1 MQNVEAITQWWHAKA
16 KLWSDITE
24 RIGDELVY
32 IDGDALLKQVFE
44 DEHVKLQDAFQLLP
58 AVAVLERKLLKLR
71 NLNYHIVFVES
82 HAKLSTKDVT
92 ALKLARACIITHL
105 LSIDSISVYRFAAIE
120 AQECQEY
127 LDVNRPY
134 FVITS
139 DGDSVAAENETFNA
153 AWRAAA
159 YAFLQKG
166 MDVACF
172 EGMENFDGKIF
183 AFSIAR
189 DSEEIYSGS
198 LSGDDALK
206 IENVAEMMSN
216 ISISTDATSVAKV
229 TVEKTYNSSQR
240 RSVFYAALQACGS
253 AEEILVRAALLTLL
267 RSENDTLDARVA
279 IEHTKIESV
288 EVQTFLNKFY
298 TTSSSAAE
306 ELSKVSEFQTLKKD
320 IADYFDS
327 VLFVDSLLKLVSDSS
342 SLDKTKLQE
351 LVADFTA
358 VANITMIDTPT
369 GLLKSL
375 GAYHAT
381 GTNGKDS
388 ASDAEAAAKAYKKA
402 NRLLPFSD
410 PLFDRYL
417 QNLELDTTGKD
428 TVEDVI
434 DFASIP
440 QQVGKRVAGMEK
452 KLLEKEKGPELTGVR
467 KEDIWIKKRF
477 QANKDRQMAHIK
489 RAAESLTGVNGT
501 GLERQAI
508 ISGQPLLQSKS
519 QRSTPVP
526 SRSSTPVPTENK
538 KSTKKESSKKEKP
551 AKLSK
556 AEQIRLQNTA
566 EKAGKKALK
575 STSAW
580 ASTKSE
586 IDAYK
591 DLKTRLDE
599 LDRYI
604 NSPAKAQRDVDIQL
618 EMELYKIQ
626 ILLDMWKK
634 ACKDAKLAKTD
645 SESIRIAVRLFEAMS
660 LMYRNK
666 NLTTNIKEICDNV
679 LTTMGLGACVD
690 NDVRPTASKDISFDF
705 DIPKSK
711 SSYNVPYTST
721 EFQMK
726 FCGEYMERN
735 MESKP
740 DPRTN
745 FDADKWQRD
754 VLDVID
760 REENVFVVAPTSAGK
775 TFISFY
781 AIEKVLRADDDG
793 LLIFIAPTKALVNQM
808 AAEIEARYSK
818 NYRTQG
824 GKNVWAIHSGDYKIH
839 DPERC
844 QVLVTVPQVLQKL
857 LLSPVQAQRWSP
869 KIKRIIFDEIHCI
882 GGEEGTIWEQLLLLA
897 PCPIVALSATVGN
910 PDAFTAW
917 LAATQ
922 AAHKRPVT
930 LVRHNQRYSDLRKF
944 VYIPAIA
951 SESEFMKGEKISSD
965 VQGQLRDMHPASA
978 LHFGP
983 RVMPDDLGFE
993 PRDCYNIYDHMRQC
1007 RTPEFDMPEDLEP
1020 NKYFADKHFIRKA
1033 DVVVYQAKIKGHLA
1047 KWLADPNS
1055 RNPGSPFI
1063 NLMKALDS
1071 SLRARTEAGAKRW
1084 HDLTTKSVAAG
1095 GQPST
1100 MLEEAIMP
1108 MLEDLD
1114 SEGLLPSL
1122 LFNYDRAVVESLG
1135 EKVLNVLEAREAE
1148 YRETDPAWQR
1158 KLKAYEKWLGDAD
1171 KRQKEKERAMKRTKK
1186 NADKDEDAPE
1196 QPEAEVEEVGWQESF
1211 DPTAPDPNY
1220 SFVGLKNTYGDQDM
1234 ADELARLEKRNAC
1247 PLWMVRALRR
1257 GVGIHHSGLNRR
1269 YRQLVELAFR
1279 SKYLRVVICT
1289 GTLALGINM
1298 PATSAIFVG
1307 DGVDLT
1313 ALNFRQAAGRAGR
1326 RGYDVLGHVGFLC
1339 VPMDKIDR
1347 LLVSRI
1353 PAIAGHYPV
1362 TTTLLLR
1369 LFNLLKNSNRSP
1381 FANKAIEGLFA
1392 KPKDLVA
1399 AIGDAS
1405 ASDKQILY
1413 HIRFSIE
1420 YLRREQL
1427 LDASG
1432 QPIKLAAP
1440 VSHLYYQ
1447 EPSNFA
1453 FAALMRG
1460 GIFHSICRDFN
1471 DPSKRAD
1478 VCKTLVLLLSYIFCR
1493 LPMRPSDVDYRK
1505 NTYKKSIG
1513 YIALPEMKEVLPKAQ
1528 QCLDEHEQRAIQL
1541 YSTYISSFVATSS
1554 DQTNIDGR
1562 LPFSREQY
1570 NVSASSTPTTTARSV
1585 FANLSAA
1592 QQPKSFQELLESAPS
1607 GIFPEGLSPNLT
1619 IPNRNTTILNAYIYD
1634 FYLMGET
1641 RLPANQA
1648 IQSLVETNGIPK
1660 AQTWFVLSDFST
1672 VLASIEESLSNML
1685 GITDGEGFDIMSGA
1699 DAEMSAFDEDEADNV
1714 PANPSVT
1721 TAQAAAPNAKARAQ
1735 VEADWTNLDQS
1746 ESDDDDND
1754 SGYGGSNSSVGTYVY
1769 RDTKRVLRAFQ
1780 LVRAKFN
1787 TSFKQMWA

>member
-1 MQNVEAITQWWHAKA
+1 MV
-16 KLWSDITE
+16 L
-24 RIGDELVY
+24 

-44 DEHVKLQDAFQLLP
+44 GQNINIDVTFQVLPVIALL
-58 AVAVLERKLLKLR
+58 EQTLLRLR
-71 NLNYHIVFVES
+71 HLNYHVVFLDTHAILSTLS
-82 HAKLSTKDVT
+82 HATRE
-92 ALKLARACIITHL
+92 LARACVYEHL
-105 LSIDSISVYRFAAIE
+105 AHIDSIVVCQFPSIDSDACR
-120 AQECQEY
+120 EY

-134 FVITS
+134 FVLTS
-139 DGDSVAAENETFNA
+139 DGDMVITDSVDQDKVSATVQG
-153 AWRAAA
+153 WRAAA
-159 YAFLQKG
+159 YSYLQKG
-166 MDVACF
+166 MDVAF
-172 EGMENFDGKIF
+172 LDGMEFFDGKIF

-189 DSEEIYSGS
+189 DSEEIFSGELSGNQAVNLGKVTESMRDVDLEKEQSNGSSHEHANLKIVDGS
-198 LSGDDALK
+198 L
-206 IENVAEMMSN
+206 
-216 ISISTDATSVAKV
+216 
-229 TVEKTYNSSQR
+229 R
-240 RSVFYAALQACGS
+240 RSVTFAALASCKNVDAIFSQA
-253 AEEILVRAALLTLL
+253 VLLSLL
-267 RSENDTLDARVA
+267 RSEKCSLDERITLGSFSKSVPVVSAFLQNFYEA
-279 IEHTKIESV
+279 STKIVRTLADSD
-288 EVQTFLNKFY
+288 QTSASATDLADFFDETLFLDSLTKLASDQTKVDKQSLASIEIEWKDLFHPDLKATNSELLK
-298 TTSSSAAE
+298 TIGTIMNSPTASESSAE
-306 ELSKVSEFQTLKKD
+306 QIKSTQKSK
-320 IADYFDS
+320 
-327 VLFVDSLLKLVSDSS
+327 
-342 SLDKTKLQE
+342 
-351 LVADFTA
+351 
-358 VANITMIDTPT
+358 
-369 GLLKSL
+369 
-375 GAYHAT
+375 
-381 GTNGKDS
+381 
-388 ASDAEAAAKAYKKA
+388 
-402 NRLLPFSD
+402 RLLPFSD

-417 QNLELDTTGKD
+417 THVKVDATAKETS
-428 TVEDVI
+428 EDII
-434 DFASIP
+434 DFATIP
-440 QQVGKRVAGMEK
+440 QQIGKRVAGMEK

-477 QANKDRQMAHIK
+477 QANKDRQMSHIK
-489 RAAESLTGVNGT
+489 RAAESLTGANGT

-508 ISGQPLLQSKS
+508 ISGQLPAPAKS
-519 QRSTPVP
+519 QKSTPVP
-526 SRSSTPVPTENK
+526 SRSATPVPGEPAK
-538 KSTKKESSKKEKP
+538 KTTKKETKKDKP

-556 AEQIRLQNTA
+556 AQQIIANNTA

-580 ASTKSE
+580 ASTKAE

-591 DLKTRLDE
+591 DLQTRLDE
-599 LDRYI
+599 LERYL
-604 NSPAKAQRDVDIQL
+604 NSSAKAQRDVDIQL

-626 ILLDMWKK
+626 ILLDLWKK
-634 ACKDAKLAKTD
+634 ICKDAKQAKTD
-645 SESIRIAVRLFEAMS
+645 NDSIKVAVKLFEATNV
-660 LMYRNK
+660 MYRNK
-666 NLTTNIKEICDNV
+666 TLTTNVKDV
-679 LTTMGLGACVD
+679 LDQILVTLGLGDCIN
-690 NDVRPTASKDISFDF
+690 NDVKPLVSKEISFDL

-711 SSYNVPYTST
+711 TSYNVPYTSV
-721 EFQMK
+721 EFQLK
-726 FCGEYMERN
+726 FCGQYMERN
-735 MESKP
+735 MDSMP

-781 AIEKVLRADDDG
+781 AIEKVLRADDEG
-793 LLIFIAPTKALVNQM
+793 MLIFIAPTKALVNQM

-818 NYRTQG
+818 NYKTQG
-824 GKNVWAIHSGDYKIH
+824 GKSVWAIHSGDYKIH
-839 DPERC
+839 DPEKC

-857 LLSPVQAQRWSP
+857 LMSPVQAQRWSP

-910 PDAFTAW
+910 PNEFTAW

-951 SESEFMKGEKISSD
+951 SEAEFLKGDKISSD
-965 VQGQLRDMHPASA
+965 IQGQLRDMHPASA

-993 PRDCYNIYDHMRQC
+993 PRDCFNIYGHMRQC
-1007 RTPEFDMPEDLEP
+1007 RTAEFDMPEDLEP
-1020 NKYFADKHFIRKA
+1020 NKYFSKFHFIRKA
-1033 DVVVYQAKIKGHLA
+1033 DVVEYQAKIKAHLA
-1047 KWLADPNS
+1047 QWLADPNS
-1055 RNPGSPFI
+1055 RTVGSPFM
-1063 NLMKALDS
+1063 NLMKALDGG
-1071 SLRARTEAGAKRW
+1071 LRARTEAVTKRW
-1084 HDLTTKSVAAG
+1084 ALLSEKSSNAGKLNTTL
-1095 GQPST
+1095 
-1100 MLEEAIMP
+1100 LEEAIMP

-1122 LFNYDRAVVESLG
+1122 LFNYDRSVVESLG

-1148 YRETDPAWQR
+1148 YRESDPAWQR
-1158 KLKAYEKWLGDAD
+1158 KLKAYEKWVGDAD

-1211 DPTAPDPNY
+1211 DPTAPDPSY

-1234 ADELARLEKRNAC
+1234 AEELARLEHRNAC
-1247 PLWMVRALRR
+1247 PLWMLRALRR

-1313 ALNFRQAAGRAGR
+1313 ALNFRQASGRAGR

-1353 PAIAGHYPV
+1353 PAISGHYPV

-1381 FANKAIEGLFA
+1381 FAQRAIEGLFA
-1392 KPKDLVA
+1392 KPKDLVQ
-1399 AIGDAS
+1399 AIGNAQANDQ
-1405 ASDKQILY
+1405 QILY

-1427 LDASG
+1427 LDAFG

-1460 GIFHSICRDFN
+1460 GIFHKLCKGLNDPKNRAEICRN
-1471 DPSKRAD
+1471 
-1478 VCKTLVLLLSYIFCR
+1478 LVLVLSYLFCR
-1493 LPMRPSDVDYRK
+1493 LPIRASEAEYRK
-1505 NTYKKSIG
+1505 
-1513 YIALPEMKEVLPKAQ
+1513 ERFPKATGLISLPPMSEVALDAQ
-1528 QCLDEHEQRAIQL
+1528 KCLDDHEARAIAL
-1541 YSTYISSFVATSS
+1541 YSTYIQSFVTDNPEVQALDAQLPISKMKFVSPSNRTS
-1554 DQTNIDGR
+1554 TR
-1562 LPFSREQY
+1562 TVFSEL
-1570 NVSASSTPTTTARSV
+1570 TALRP
-1585 FANLSAA
+1585 
-1592 QQPKSFQELLESAPS
+1592 PKSFQDLIESAPT
-1607 GIFPEGLSPNLT
+1607 GIFPEGLVPNLT
-1619 IPNRNTTILNAYIYD
+1619 IPHRNETTLNAYLYD
-1634 FYLMGET
+1634 FYTMGEA
-1641 RLPANQA
+1641 RLPPAQA
-1648 IQSLVETNGIPK
+1648 IQTLVEVNGIPK
-1660 AQTWFVLSDFST
+1660 ARTWFVLSDFST

-1714 PANPSVT
+1714 PSAPALT
-1721 TAQAAAPNAKARAQ
+1721 TAQAAAPAGRTKAQ
-1735 VEADWTNLDQS
+1735 VEADWMNLDQS
-1746 ESDDDDND
+1746 ESDEDDVD
-1754 SGYGGSNSSVGTYVY
+1754 SAYGTGSNVSTGTYVY

-1787 TSFKQMWA
+1787 NTFKQTWS

>member
-1 MQNVEAITQWWHAKA
+1 M
-16 KLWSDITE
+16 L
-24 RIGDELVY
+24 
-32 IDGDALLKQVFE
+32 IDGDALLKQTFE
-44 DEHVKLQDAFQLLP
+44 NKNVNLKDEFQLLS
-58 AVAVLERKLLKLR
+58 AVSVLERQLVKLTH
-71 NLNYHIVFVES
+71 LNYHIVFLES
-82 HAKLSTKDVT
+82 HASLST
-92 ALKLARACIITHL
+92 LSLNSYKLARACIIKHL
-105 LSIDSISVYRFAAIE
+105 GSIESVAVYLFDSIGSE
-120 AQECQEY
+120 ACQEY

-134 FVITS
+134 FVLTS
-139 DGDSVAAENETFNA
+139 DGESEGEVGQKVLA
-153 AWRAAA
+153 AWRAAS
-159 YAFLQKG
+159 YSYLQRG
-166 MDVACF
+166 MDVASF
-172 EGMENFDGKIF
+172 EGMEHFDGKIF

-189 DSEEIYSGS
+189 DSEEIYSGE
-198 LSGDDALK
+198 LNGDDELS
-206 IENVAEMMSN
+206 IEKVSKMMSN
-216 ISISTDATSVAKV
+216 VSIDTTEADDLDLPVNSDASASLRDSIT
-229 TVEKTYNSSQR
+229 
-240 RSVFYAALQACGS
+240 FAALKHCKDADS
-253 AEEILVRAALLTLL
+253 LLVRAVLLSHIRSDTESLLERSHISTEHLKSAEIDSFLQDFYVASASALG
-267 RSENDTLDARVA
+267 
-279 IEHTKIESV
+279 K
-288 EVQTFLNKFY
+288 
-298 TTSSSAAE
+298 TSQKSDSAEAQN
-306 ELSKVSEFQTLKKD
+306 S
-320 IADYFDS
+320 IADYFDAK
-327 VLFVDSLLKLVSDSS
+327 LFTDSLLRLASKDASIDAAQL
-342 SLDKTKLQE
+342 E
-351 LVADFTA
+351 TA
-358 VANITMIDTPT
+358 VEAFQKYSGLTLAESELNLSNELESYTPSHR
-369 GLLKSL
+369 GADHSLSEEELKSL
-375 GAYHAT
+375 
-381 GTNGKDS
+381 KR
-388 ASDAEAAAKAYKKA
+388 A
-402 NRLLPFSD
+402 NRVLPFSD

-417 QNLELDTTGKD
+417 NNLNLDSTAKETTD
-428 TVEDVI
+428 DII

-519 QRSTPVP
+519 QKSTPVP
-526 SRSSTPVPTENK
+526 SRSSTPVPTEAK
-538 KSTKKESSKKEKP
+538 KTAKKESVKKEKP

-566 EKAGKKALK
+566 EKAGKKAMK

-580 ASTKSE
+580 ASTKAE
-586 IDAYK
+586 IDSYK
-591 DLKTRLDE
+591 DLRTRLDE
-599 LDRYI
+599 LDRYL
-604 NSPAKAQRDVDIQL
+604 NASAKVQRDVDIQL

-626 ILLDMWKK
+626 ILLDLWKK

-645 SESIRIAVRLFEAMS
+645 GESIRIAVKLFEAIS

-666 NLTTNIKEICDNV
+666 NLTTNIKETCDNV
-679 LTTMGLGACVD
+679 LSCMGLASCVD
-690 NDVRPTASKDISFDF
+690 NDVRPSASKDISFDF

-711 SSYNVPYTST
+711 SSYNVPFTST

-735 MESKP
+735 MESRP

-818 NYRTQG
+818 NYKTQG

-857 LLSPVQAQRWSP
+857 LMSPVQAQRWSP

-910 PDAFTAW
+910 PNEFAAW

-951 SESEFMKGEKISSD
+951 SEANFLKGEKISGD

-993 PRDCYNIYDHMRQC
+993 PRDCYNIYDAMRQC
-1007 RTPEFDMPEDLEP
+1007 KTAEFDMPEELEP
-1020 NKYFADKHFIRKA
+1020 NAYFASKHFIRKA
-1033 DVVVYQAKIKGHLA
+1033 DVVEYQAKLKSHLA
-1047 KWLADPNS
+1047 KWLSDPNS
-1055 RNPGSPFI
+1055 RNPGSPFM
-1063 NLMKALDS
+1063 NLMKTLDG
-1071 SLRARTEAGAKRW
+1071 SLRARTQAAAKRW
-1084 HDLTTKSVAAG
+1084 HDLTVKAAAAG
-1095 GQPST
+1095 VPATT

-1135 EKVLNVLEAREAE
+1135 EKVLTVLEAREAE

-1171 KRQKEKERAMKRTKK
+1171 KRQKEKERAQKRTKK

-1211 DPTAPDPNY
+1211 DPTAPDPSY

-1234 ADELARLEKRNAC
+1234 ADELARLAKRSAC
-1247 PLWMVRALRR
+1247 PSWMLRALRR

-1307 DGVDLT
+1307 DGADLT

-1381 FANKAIEGLFA
+1381 FATKAIEGLFA

-1399 AIGDAS
+1399 AIGDAD
-1405 ASDKQILY
+1405 ASDEQILY

-1420 YLRREQL
+1420 YLRREKL
-1427 LDASG
+1427 LDSVG
-1432 QPIKLAAP
+1432 QPIKLATP

-1460 GIFHSICRDFN
+1460 GVIHSICRDFHE
-1471 DPSKRAD
+1471 PAKRNE
-1478 VCKTLVLLLSYIFCR
+1478 VCNKLVLLLSYIFCR
-1493 LPMRPSDVDYRK
+1493 MPMRPADASYRK
-1505 NTYKKSIG
+1505 ETYKKVTG
-1513 YIALPEMKEVLPKAQ
+1513 HIALPPLGEVNAKAQ
-1528 QCLDEHEQRAIQL
+1528 QCLDEHEGRAIQL
-1541 YSTYISSFVATSS
+1541 YKTYIQNFVATSTHGKNVDRKLPLSRS
-1554 DQTNIDGR
+1554 DYSKSTDGKNMSPR
-1562 LPFSREQY
+1562 TLNAF
-1570 NVSASSTPTTTARSV
+1570 ASLAHMDEPA
-1585 FANLSAA
+1585 
-1592 QQPKSFQELLESAPS
+1592 SFQDLLESAPS

-1619 IPNRNTTILNAYIYD
+1619 ISNRNSTVLNAYIYD
-1634 FYLMGET
+1634 FYIMGEA

-1648 IQSLVETNGIPK
+1648 IQALVEINGIPK

-1699 DAEMSAFDEDEADNV
+1699 DAEMSAFDEDEADNA

-1721 TAQAAAPNAKARAQ
+1721 TVQAAAPNGKAKAQ
-1735 VEADWTNLDQS
+1735 IEADWTNLDQS
-1746 ESDDDDND
+1746 ESDDDDAD
-1754 SGYGGSNSSVGTYVY
+1754 SGYGTGSNVSTGTYVY

-1780 LVRAKFN
+1780 MVRAKFN
-1787 TSFKQMWA
+1787 NSFKQMWA

>member
-1 MQNVEAITQWWHAKA
+1 MDESEDTSKAKA
-16 KLWSDITE
+16 L
-24 RIGDELVY
+24 
-32 IDGDALLKQVFE
+32 
-44 DEHVKLQDAFQLLP
+44 
-58 AVAVLERKLLKLR
+58 
-71 NLNYHIVFVES
+71 
-82 HAKLSTKDVT
+82 
-92 ALKLARACIITHL
+92 
-105 LSIDSISVYRFAAIE
+105 
-120 AQECQEY
+120 
-127 LDVNRPY
+127 
-134 FVITS
+134 
-139 DGDSVAAENETFNA
+139 A
-153 AWRAAA
+153 AWRAASFS
-159 YAFLQKG
+159 YLQRG
-166 MDVACF
+166 MDVAFF
-172 EGMENFDGKIF
+172 EGMEFFNGKIF

-189 DSEEIYSGS
+189 DSEEIF
-198 LSGDDALK
+198 SGDLNGESVLDLEK
-206 IENVAEMMSN
+206 ITQMMSN
-216 ISISTDATSVAKV
+216 VVVDSNNEQDGEVEAEISEFIGSSERR
-229 TVEKTYNSSQR
+229 TVM
-240 RSVFYAALQACGS
+240 FAALKQCVR
-253 AEEILVRAALLTLL
+253 AESIFLQAALLTLV
-267 RSENDTLDARVA
+267 RSETATLDERVSIADSSIKDETVQKFTDAFYSASASA
-279 IEHTKIESV
+279 IKK
-288 EVQTFLNKFY
+288 LD
-298 TTSSSAAE
+298 TTAHD
-306 ELSKVSEFQTLKKD
+306 SKLVAD
-320 IADYFDS
+320 VADYFDS
-327 VLFVDSLLKLVSDSS
+327 DLFADSLHQLVSDQSNIEQTSLKAVETDFVEYSGRQIGQSHADLLKALGSVSRSS
-342 SLDKTKLQE
+342 SKKLTENSEEQ
-351 LVADFTA
+351 
-358 VANITMIDTPT
+358 
-369 GLLKSL
+369 LK
-375 GAYHAT
+375 AM
-381 GTNGKDS
+381 
-388 ASDAEAAAKAYKKA
+388 KKA
-402 NRLLPFSD
+402 NRVLPFSD

-417 QNLELDTTGKD
+417 DSIKLDATAKENSTD
-428 TVEDVI
+428 AI

-440 QQVGKRVAGMEK
+440 QQIGKRVAGMEK

-489 RAAESLTGVNGT
+489 RAAESLTGANGT

-508 ISGQPLLQSKS
+508 ISGQVPAPGKPQKA
-519 QRSTPVP
+519 TPVP
-526 SRSSTPVPTENK
+526 SRSGTPVAGESAK
-538 KSTKKESSKKEKP
+538 KTGKKDAKKEKP

-556 AEQIRLQNTA
+556 AQQIIANNTA

-580 ASTKSE
+580 ASTKAE
-586 IDAYK
+586 IDSYK

-599 LDRYI
+599 LERYI
-604 NSPAKAQRDVDIQL
+604 NSATKSQRDADIQL
-618 EMELYKIQ
+618 EMELYRIQ
-626 ILLDMWKK
+626 ILLDLWKK
-634 ACKDAKLAKTD
+634 TCKDAKQAKSS
-645 SESIRIAVRLFEAMS
+645 SEAVKVAVNLFEAIS
-660 LMYRNK
+660 VMYRSK
-666 NLTTNIKEICDNV
+666 YLTTNVKEV
-679 LTTMGLGACVD
+679 LDQVLVTMGLSDCVD
-690 NDVRPTASKDISFDF
+690 SEVKPALSKEISFDF
-705 DIPKSK
+705 DVPKSK
-711 SSYNVPYTST
+711 SSYNVPFSSV

-726 FCGEYMERN
+726 FCGQYMERN
-735 MESKP
+735 MDSKP

-781 AIEKVLRADDDG
+781 AIEKVLRADDEG
-793 LLIFIAPTKALVNQM
+793 MLIFIAPTKALVNQM

-818 NYRTQG
+818 NYKTQG

-839 DPERC
+839 DPEKC

-857 LLSPVQAQRWSP
+857 LMSPVQAQRWSP
-869 KIKRIIFDEIHCI
+869 KIRRIIFDEIHCI

-910 PDAFTAW
+910 PDEFTAW

-951 SESEFMKGEKISSD
+951 PEAEFLQGEKISSD
-965 VQGQLRDMHPASA
+965 IQGQLRDMHPASA

-993 PRDCYNIYDHMRQC
+993 PRDCFNIYDHMKQC
-1007 RTPEFDMPEDLEP
+1007 KTAEFDMPEDLEP
-1020 NKYFADKHFIRKA
+1020 NKYFSKYHFIRKA
-1033 DVVVYQAKIKGHLA
+1033 DVVEYQTKIKSHLA
-1047 KWLADPNS
+1047 KWLADSNS
-1055 RNPGSPFI
+1055 RIPGSPFM
-1063 NLMKALDS
+1063 NLMKALDGG
-1071 SLRARTEAGAKRW
+1071 LRARTEAVAKRW
-1084 HDLTTKSVAAG
+1084 SDLTAKGNKS
-1095 GQPST
+1095 GQQATT

-1122 LFNYDRAVVESLG
+1122 LFNYDRSVVESLG
-1135 EKVLNVLEAREAE
+1135 ERVLNVLEAREKE
-1148 YRETDPAWQR
+1148 YRDTDPAWQK
-1158 KLKAYEKWLGDAD
+1158 KLKAYQKWLGDAD

-1196 QPEAEVEEVGWQESF
+1196 QPEAEVDEVGWQESF

-1220 SFVGLKNTYGDQDM
+1220 SFIGLKNTYGDQDM
-1234 ADELARLEKRNAC
+1234 AEELARLERRNAC
-1247 PLWMVRALRR
+1247 PLWMLRALRR

-1353 PAIAGHYPV
+1353 PAISGHYPV

-1369 LFNLLKNSNRSP
+1369 LFNLLKNSNRSA
-1381 FANKAIEGLFA
+1381 FAQKAIEGLFA
-1392 KPKDLVA
+1392 KPKDLVQ
-1399 AIGDAS
+1399 AIGDNNAN
-1405 ASDKQILY
+1405 DKQILY

-1427 LDASG
+1427 LDVTG

-1440 VSHLYYQ
+1440 VSHLYYE

-1453 FAALMRG
+1453 FAALMRS
-1460 GIFHSICRDFN
+1460 GIFHAICKDFN
-1471 DPSKRAD
+1471 DPSKRSA
-1478 VCKTLVLLLSYIFCR
+1478 VCSKLVLVLSYIFCR
-1493 LPMRPSDVDYRK
+1493 MPISASEARYRK
-1505 NTYKKSIG
+1505 DAFKKNPG
-1513 YIALPEMKEVLPKAQ
+1513 YVALPPLTEVSPEAQ
-1528 QCLDEHEQRAIQL
+1528 KSLDDHEARAIQL
-1541 YSTYISSFVATSS
+1541 YNTYIQSFVANDPQLQEQDRQLPLSKKKYLENAEKRTRAMTNKSIFADLTAAKDPTSFS
-1554 DQTNIDGR
+1554 DLIN
-1562 LPFSREQY
+1562 
-1570 NVSASSTPTTTARSV
+1570 
-1585 FANLSAA
+1585 
-1592 QQPKSFQELLESAPS
+1592 SAPN

-1619 IPNRNTTILNAYIYD
+1619 ILNRNTTTLNAYLYD
-1634 FYLMGET
+1634 FYTMGEA
-1641 RLPANQA
+1641 RLPAHQA
-1648 IQSLVETNGIPK
+1648 IQTLVEVNGIPK
-1660 AQTWFVLSDFST
+1660 ARTWFVLSDFST

-1721 TAQAAAPNAKARAQ
+1721 TAQAAAPNARARSQ
-1735 VEADWTNLDQS
+1735 VEADWMNLDQE
-1746 ESDDDDND
+1746 ESDDDDAD
-1754 SGYGGSNSSVGTYVY
+1754 SGYGTGSNVSTGTYVY

-1780 LVRAKFN
+1780 LVRGKFN
-1787 TSFKQMWA
+1787 AAFKQTWA